1 MKFLAT
7 AELGRLC
14 KWLRILGYDCEYCA
28 TPVEESL
35 TSLKIRSLQEDR
47 VILTRN
53 IRIGKRSG
61 YKVVH
66 VESDFVEDQIK
77 GVLKDLNLKIEE
89 DAMFTRCTLCN
100 LMLERI
106 DKKDA
111 EGNVPKFVYE
121 TSADFVKCAKCGRI
135 YWHGSHWG
143 NVKEYIDGIRS

>member
-28 TPVEESL
+28 TPLEKNFGF
-35 TSLKIRSLQEDR
+35 LKIRSLQEDR

-53 IRIGKRSG
+53 ARLGKRSG

-66 VESDFVEDQIK
+66 VKDDLVADQLKQVIRELKLEVGEDI
-77 GVLKDLNLKIEE
+77 
-89 DAMFTRCTLCN
+89 MFTRCTLCN
-100 LMLERI
+100 LPLERI

-111 EGNVPKFVYE
+111 ERKVPKFVYE
-121 TSADFVKCAKCGRI
+121 TSDDFVKCAKCGRI

-143 NVKEYIDGIRS
+143 NAKEYIDGIRG

>member
-14 KWLRILGYDCEYCA
+14 KWLRIIGYDCEYCA

-53 IRIGKRSG
+53 IRFGKRSG
-61 YKVVH
+61 YKVVR
-66 VESDFVEDQIK
+66 VESDFVGDQIK
-77 GVLKDLNLKIEE
+77 GVLKDLSLKIDE

-100 LMLERI
+100 LILERI

-111 EGNVPKFVYE
+111 EGKVPEFVYE
-121 TSADFVKCAKCGRI
+121 TNADFVKCAKCGRI

>member
-28 TPVEESL
+28 TPVEKSS

-53 IRIGKRSG
+53 VRLGKRSG

-66 VESDFVEDQIK
+66 VDGDFVKDQLRQ
-77 GVLKDLNLKIEE
+77 VMETLRLEVEE
-89 DAMFTRCTLCN
+89 SAMFTRCTLCN
-100 LMLERI
+100 LLLEHI
-106 DKKDA
+106 YKEDV
-111 EGNVPKFVYE
+111 EGKVPPFIYE
-121 TSADFVKCAKCGRI
+121 TNEDFVKCPRCGRI

>member
-35 TSLKIRSLQEDR
+35 ASLKIRSLQEDR

-53 IRIGKRSG
+53 IRFGKRSG
-61 YKVVH
+61 YKVVR
-66 VESDFVEDQIK
+66 VESDFVEDQIR
-77 GVLKDLNLKIEE
+77 GVLEDLKLKIDE

-100 LMLERI
+100 LVLGHI

-111 EGNVPKFVYE
+111 EGKVPQFVYE
-121 TSADFVKCAKCGRI
+121 TNADFVKCAKCGRI

>member
-28 TPVEESL
+28 TPVESSS

-53 IRIGKRSG
+53 ARFGKRSG
-61 YKVVH
+61 YKVVR
-66 VESDFVEDQIK
+66 VESDFVKDQLR
-77 GVLKDLNLKIEE
+77 GVLEDLKLKIDE

-100 LMLERI
+100 LTLEHI

-111 EGNVPKFVYE
+111 EGKVPQFVYE
-121 TSADFVKCAKCGRI
+121 TKADFVKCAKCGRI